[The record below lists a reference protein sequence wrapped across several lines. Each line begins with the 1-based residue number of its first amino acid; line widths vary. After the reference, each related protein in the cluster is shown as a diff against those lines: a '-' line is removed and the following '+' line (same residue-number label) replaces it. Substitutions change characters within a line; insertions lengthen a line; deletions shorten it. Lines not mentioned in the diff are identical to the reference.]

1 VRRIGSGYVGT
12 DDIKTSTANQD
23 IVKTEQMNNEGIKQL
38 YKFSFLNHSPC
49 HVIINNKEPIFLDEK
64 QGFDMTHVDAPI
76 TSFVIV
82 EEGVEYQFI
91 GAY

>member
-1 VRRIGSGYVGT
+1 MRRIGSGYVGT

-23 IVKTEQMNNEGIKQL
+23 IIKTERERNGNIDQL

-49 HVIINNKEPIFLDEK
+49 HVVLNNKKPIFLDEK
-64 QGFDMTHVDAPI
+64 QGFDMTHVDAPVV
-76 TSFVIV
+76 SFVSV